1 VAILPQLNGNFSKML
16 SKLPPRERQIVD
28 ILYQQGP
35 LLVADI
41 CEALPDQLSGSAVRA
56 MLKRLED
63 KGFVQRTES
72 ERGFLYSPSV
82 SDSVAKKSALS
93 EIVRVFFNG
102 SPASA
107 ASALLGMSDRLKDDE
122 LSQLEQMIARA
133 RKAKGG
139 K

>member
-1 VAILPQLNGNFSKML
+1 ML

-28 ILYQQGP
+28 VLYERGP
-35 LLVADI
+35 VLVSEI

-56 MLKRLED
+56 MLKRLEG
-63 KGFVQRTES
+63 KGYVQRKES
-72 ERGFLYSPSV
+72 DRGFLYSPAV
-82 SDSVAKKSALS
+82 SETAAKKSALS

-107 ASALLGMSDRLKDDE
+107 ASALLGMSEKLKEDE
-122 LSQLEQMIARA
+122 LDQIEQMIARA
-133 RKAKGG
+133 RKAKGT

>member
-1 VAILPQLNGNFSKML
+1 ML

-35 LLVADI
+35 LAVSEI
-41 CEALPDQLSGSAVRA
+41 CETLPDPLSGSAVRA

-63 KGFVQRTES
+63 KGYVTRVES
-72 ERGFLYSPSV
+72 ERGYVYSPAL
-82 SDSVAKKSALS
+82 SDTLAKKSALS

-122 LSQLEQMIARA
+122 LSELEAMIARA

>member
-1 VAILPQLNGNFSKML
+1 ML

-28 ILYQQGP
+28 ILYERGP
-35 LLVADI
+35 LPVVDI
-41 CEALPDQLSGSAVRA
+41 CDALPVALSGSAVRA

-63 KGFVQRTES
+63 KGFVQRAES

-82 SDSVAKKSALS
+82 SEMAAKKSALS

-107 ASALLGMSDRLKDDE
+107 ASALLGMSDKLDE
-122 LSQLEQMIARA
+122 EELTELEQMIARA
-133 RKAKGG
+133 RKAKEG

>member
-1 VAILPQLNGNFSKML
+1 ML

-28 ILYQQGP
+28 ILYERGP
-35 LLVADI
+35 VLVSEI

-63 KGFVQRTES
+63 KGYVERKES
-72 ERGFLYSPSV
+72 DRGFLYSPAV
-82 SDSVAKKSALS
+82 SETAAKKSALS

-107 ASALLGMSDRLKDDE
+107 ASALLGMSEKLKEDE
-122 LSQLEQMIARA
+122 LDQIEKMIARA
-133 RKAKGG
+133 RQAKGTN
-139 K
+139 

>member
-1 VAILPQLNGNFSKML
+1 ML

-28 ILYQQGP
+28 ILYERGA
-35 LLVADI
+35 LAVSEI
-41 CEALPDQLSGSAVRA
+41 CDALPDQLSGSAVRA

-63 KGFVQRTES
+63 KGYVQRRES

-82 SDSVAKKSALS
+82 SENAAKKSALS

-107 ASALLGMSDRLKDDE
+107 ASALLGMSDKLDTDE
-122 LSQLEQMIARA
+122 LDELQAMISRA
-133 RKAKGG
+133 RQAKGG

>member
-1 VAILPQLNGNFSKML
+1 ML

-28 ILYQQGP
+28 ILYERGALP
-35 LLVADI
+35 VADI
-41 CEALPDQLSGSAVRA
+41 CEALPVQLSGSAVRA

-63 KGFVQRTES
+63 KGFVTRAES
-72 ERGFLYSPSV
+72 DRGFLYAPAV
-82 SDSVAKKSALS
+82 SDTVAKKSALS

-122 LSQLEQMIARA
+122 LSQIEAMIAKA
-133 RKAKGG
+133 RKDKGAK
-139 K
+139 

>member
-1 VAILPQLNGNFSKML
+1 ML
-16 SKLPPRERQIVD
+16 SKIPPRERQNVD
-28 ILYQQGP
+28 ILYERGP
-35 LLVADI
+35 LLVSDI
-41 CEALPDQLSGSAVRA
+41 CDALPDPLSGSAVRA

-63 KGFVQRTES
+63 KGYVTRSES
-72 ERGFLYSPSV
+72 ERGFLYSPAV
-82 SDSVAKKSALS
+82 ADSVAKKSALS

-122 LSQLEQMIARA
+122 LSELEQMIARA

-139 K
+139 Q

>member
-1 VAILPQLNGNFSKML
+1 ML

-28 ILYQQGP
+28 ILYERGS
-35 LLVADI
+35 LLVSDI
-41 CEALPDQLSGSAVRA
+41 CEALPDPLSGSAVRA

-63 KGFVQRTES
+63 KGYVTRNES
-72 ERGFLYSPSV
+72 ERGYVYSPTV

-107 ASALLGMSDRLKDDE
+107 ATALLGMSDKLKEDE
-122 LSQLEQMIARA
+122 LSELEQMIARA
-133 RKAKGG
+133 RQAKGSQ
-139 K
+139 

>member
-1 VAILPQLNGNFSKML
+1 ML

-28 ILYQQGP
+28 ILYERGP
-35 LLVADI
+35 LAVADI
-41 CEALPDQLSGSAVRA
+41 CDALPVQLSGSAVRA

-63 KGFVQRTES
+63 KGFVHRAES

-82 SDSVAKKSALS
+82 SETAAKKSALS

-107 ASALLGMSDRLKDDE
+107 ASALLGMSGKLDEDE
-122 LSQLEQMIARA
+122 LSELEQMIARA
-133 RKAKGG
+133 RKAKEG

>member
-1 VAILPQLNGNFSKML
+1 ML

-28 ILYQQGP
+28 ILYQRGA
-35 LLVADI
+35 LAVSEI
-41 CEALPDQLSGSAVRA
+41 CDALPDQLSGSAVRA

-63 KGFVQRTES
+63 KGYVSRSES
-72 ERGFLYSPSV
+72 ERGYLYSPLV
-82 SDSVAKKSALS
+82 SDTVAKKSALS

-107 ASALLGMSDRLKDDE
+107 ASALLGMSDKLDVDQLDE
-122 LSQLEQMIARA
+122 LEAMIAKA
-133 RKAKGG
+133 REAKGG

>member
-1 VAILPQLNGNFSKML
+1 ML

-28 ILYQQGP
+28 ILYQRGAMP
-35 LLVADI
+35 VAEI
-41 CEALPDQLSGSAVRA
+41 CDALPVQLSGSAVRA

-63 KGFVQRTES
+63 KGFVQRDES
-72 ERGFLYSPSV
+72 DRGFLYSPVV
-82 SDSVAKKSALS
+82 SDTVAKKSALS
-93 EIVRVFFNG
+93 EIVRVFSNG

-107 ASALLGMSDRLKDDE
+107 ASALLGMSDKLQDDE

-133 RKAKGG
+133 RKDKGS